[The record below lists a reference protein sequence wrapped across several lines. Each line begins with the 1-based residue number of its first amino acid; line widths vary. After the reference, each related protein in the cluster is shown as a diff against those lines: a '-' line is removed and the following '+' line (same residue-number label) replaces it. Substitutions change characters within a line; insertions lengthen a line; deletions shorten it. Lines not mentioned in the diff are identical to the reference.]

1 MITIIYSS
9 QFLEHQTG
17 YMHPEQPD
25 RLTAII
31 NRLKASTVANLIEW
45 VEPSSSRNAIEAIK
59 RVHSMTYIDL
69 VSAYSARGWGCF
81 ESTQIFPKSFE
92 VAELAVN
99 AWLDGVDRVW
109 MQGKPVFVL
118 ARPPGHHA
126 LPDEGMGFCIFCNAA
141 IAAIYALTNENIKRV
156 GILDWDVHHGN
167 GTQAAVENYPNI
179 AFCSIHQSPGYP
191 HTGKSQEQGKFNN
204 ILNLPITPGS
214 TIQKYHQLFET
225 KVLPFFHNFCPDLL
239 IVSAGYDAN
248 QADLLSKI
256 NLQPQDYAALT
267 QYSLEITPRVMFGL
281 EGGYELD
288 SLSSSV
294 LETIRQCLSSMG
306 QSNSFTACK

>member
-1 MITIIYSS
+1 MITIIYSE

-17 YMHPEQPD
+17 YMHPEQPE
-25 RLTAII
+25 RLTTIV
-31 NRLKASTVANLIEW
+31 NRLKASKVADLIEW
-45 VEPSSSRNAIEAIK
+45 VEPSSSRNTIEAIEQ
-59 RVHSMTYIDL
+59 VHSMTYIDL

-92 VAELAVN
+92 VAVLAVN
-99 AWLDGVDRVW
+99 AWLDGIDRVW

-126 LPDEGMGFCIFCNAA
+126 LQNEGMGFCIFCNPA
-141 IAAIYALTNENIKRV
+141 IAAIYALANRNIKRV
-156 GILDWDVHHGN
+156 GILDWDAHHGN
-167 GTQAAVENYPNI
+167 GTQAAVESYPNI

-191 HTGKSQEQGKFNN
+191 HTGKSEECGKFNN
-204 ILNLPITPGS
+204 ILNLPIPPGS
-214 TIQKYHQLFET
+214 TIQMYRHLFET
-225 KVLPFFHNFCPDLL
+225 KVFPFFHNFRPDLL
-239 IVSAGYDAN
+239 VVSAGYDAN

-256 NLQPQDYAALT
+256 NLLPQDYATLT
-267 QYSLEITPRVMFGL
+267 QYCLNITPRIMFGL

-294 LETIRQCLSSMG
+294 LETIRQCLSA
-306 QSNSFTACK
+306 SNHMDD